1 MKVKIS
7 KKLQEALN
15 KVGLTAPETSADADR
30 KAGLIDAVLVHSRHL
45 TDVESELLAMAVREL
60 DKLAAKLVIIEYEQ
74 EVKRHEEAYYC

>member
-30 KAGLIDAVLVHSRHL
+30 KAGLLDEVLIRSRHL
-45 TDVESELLAMAVREL
+45 SSAENELLAMAVREL
-60 DKLAAKLVIIEYEQ
+60 DKLAAKLVVIEYQ
-74 EVKRHEEAYYC
+74 KAVEAYENASY